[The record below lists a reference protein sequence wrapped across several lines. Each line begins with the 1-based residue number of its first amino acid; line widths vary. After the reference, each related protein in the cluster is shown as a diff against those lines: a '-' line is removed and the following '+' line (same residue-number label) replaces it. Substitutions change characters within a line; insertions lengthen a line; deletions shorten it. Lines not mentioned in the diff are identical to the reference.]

1 MNCSEGKE
9 GSRGGGK
16 ATAVLTAC
24 DKDLAI
30 KRPVM
35 SNRGQQKMRTD
46 NQGFE
51 VVAATFAA
59 SKLDGLHGLSIINS
73 AVRWRWRD
81 GGKEGSACILTGL
94 WVGAACT
101 CSPSAVDRACCLCL
115 ADAVTVL
122 QQRQIAFI
130 GRWCLTFDW
139 LDVDGCDDQR

>member
-9 GSRGGGK
+9 GSQGGGK
-16 ATAVLTAC
+16 ATDVLTAC

-35 SNRGQQKMRTD
+35 SNRSQQKMRTD

-59 SKLDGLHGLSIINS
+59 SELDGLHGLSIINS

-81 GGKEGSACILTGL
+81 GGKEGPACSLAGL
-94 WVGAACT
+94 RAGAACT
-101 CSPSAVDRACCLCL
+101 CSPSLL
-115 ADAVTVL
+115 PPS
-122 QQRQIAFI
+122 
-130 GRWCLTFDW
+130 G
-139 LDVDGCDDQR
+139 